1 MKKNMLPI
9 FVLLFCTVSIRAEA
23 PELKNIMPNSW
34 EKLTR
39 LTQLEEEAFFKEE
52 SVINI
57 KKSFM
62 NDEFM
67 YISPDKIVSRV
78 YKENCAEIT
87 FYRLLMTNCDFDYFV
102 SQEYKNMRLTSDEIT
117 EFYNIKSI
125 TSIFV
130 ENKKTVSPIT
140 FMVYRGFGATQDKW
154 DYFTFDDVLIKQLNS
169 KEIGFFRTTVG
180 IGFYKKKNIYGYDV
194 IYDETKGQIRGT
206 NSASFR
212 RVKIEKDFYKS
223 YNDSD
228 EISITVSDC
237 LVDSKC
243 PLKYSIQNAF
253 DGNPATSYVEN
264 TEDDLMKI
272 VIKGLNIR
280 KDPQV
285 RFAIINGYASNKNLY
300 EFNNRIKLCG
310 LKNAEKKPF
319 IINID
324 DNNMEYQIKTIN
336 RNNDAYYGMFEFII
350 TSVFPGMKYNDSC
363 IGELNF
369 FDSKNNLW
377 IFGEINE

>member
-1 MKKNMLPI
+1 MKKRILTIITMILP
-9 FVLLFCTVSIRAEA
+9 LLVFAQS

-78 YKENCAEIT
+78 YKENCAGIT

-169 KEIGFFRTTVG
+169 KEIGFSEPR
-180 IGFYKKKNIYGYDV
+180 
-194 IYDETKGQIRGT
+194 
-206 NSASFR
+206 
-212 RVKIEKDFYKS
+212 
-223 YNDSD
+223 
-228 EISITVSDC
+228 
-237 LVDSKC
+237 
-243 PLKYSIQNAF
+243 
-253 DGNPATSYVEN
+253 
-264 TEDDLMKI
+264 
-272 VIKGLNIR
+272 
-280 KDPQV
+280 
-285 RFAIINGYASNKNLY
+285 
-300 EFNNRIKLCG
+300 
-310 LKNAEKKPF
+310 
-319 IINID
+319 
-324 DNNMEYQIKTIN
+324 
-336 RNNDAYYGMFEFII
+336 
-350 TSVFPGMKYNDSC
+350 
-363 IGELNF
+363 
-369 FDSKNNLW
+369 
-377 IFGEINE
+377 